1 MAEDPELED
10 LLVSVEAGANQINKD
25 DAELSQ
31 LLDSALKD
39 FAPSRGGESGPINAA
54 TGVTSSAAESNVHV
68 PSTASND
75 DFPHLE
81 DLLKG
86 FASFGSEN
94 ATSSQPQPQEMEF
107 LKELMKEDP
116 QMLSQF
122 EQLAQAACQVDETES
137 SQKQFSESLTST
149 MTALTQNM
157 ESLQSNLSEEEMM
170 AALAGLNLANPRSV
184 DEGELKDD
192 ISLDGDDDV
201 DAEAAAAAPS
211 PAFLPMLG
219 GMMKSILSKEVLHP
233 SLQEIA
239 NIYPG
244 WLEENKETLSDEDY
258 VRFEKQYIII
268 SEVCRDFEEETESS
282 SEDDKQRRFERV
294 LRHMQNMHE
303 LGQPPKELLLKLDP
317 TMETNPGGVP
327 LMPRTD
333 QCNIM

>member
-10 LLVSVEAGANQINKD
+10 LLGSVEASASQTNKD

-39 FAPSRGGESGPINAA
+39 FAPSQTESKGESAGAA
-54 TGVTSSAAESNVHV
+54 AAAAAASSQS
-68 PSTASND
+68 PSGAGEG
-75 DFPHLE
+75 DFSHLE

-86 FASFGSEN
+86 FASFGAEN
-94 ATSSQPQPQEMEF
+94 AASSQPPPQEMDY

-116 QMLSQF
+116 QMLNQF
-122 EQLAQAACQVDETES
+122 EQLAQAASRVDESEL
-137 SQKQFSESLTST
+137 SQKQFSDSLTST
-149 MTALTQNM
+149 LTALTQNM
-157 ESLQSNLSEEEMM
+157 ESLQSNMSEEEMM
-170 AALAGLNLANPRSV
+170 AALSGLNLGNPRGN
-184 DEGELKDD
+184 DGELRDD
-192 ISLDGDDDV
+192 ISLDGDDD
-201 DAEAAAAAPS
+201 AEAEDATGPS

-239 NIYPG
+239 NVYPA
-244 WLEENKETLSDEDY
+244 WLEENKETLSEEDY

-268 SEVCRDFEEETESS
+268 SEVCRDFEEETETSA
-282 SEDDKQRRFERV
+282 EDEKQRRFERV
-294 LRHMQNMHE
+294 LLHMQNMHA

-327 LMPRTD
+327 LMPQMD
-333 QCNIM
+333 QCNVM

>member
-1 MAEDPELED
+1 MADDPELED
-10 LLVSVEAGANQINKD
+10 LLGSVEASTMQANKD
-25 DAELSQ
+25 DSELSQ

-39 FAPSRGGESGPINAA
+39 FTPSQSEKGATEAA
-54 TGVTSSAAESNVHV
+54 ASAASATTETGVPSAI
-68 PSTASND
+68 ND
-75 DFPHLE
+75 QDFPHLE

-86 FASFGSEN
+86 FATFGAEN
-94 ATSSQPQPQEMEF
+94 ASSSQPQPQEMEF
-107 LKELMKEDP
+107 LKEFMKEDP
-116 QMLSQF
+116 QMLHQF
-122 EQLAQAACQVDETES
+122 EQLAQAACHVDETES
-137 SQKQFSESLTST
+137 SQKQFSDSLTST
-149 MTALTQNM
+149 LTALTQNM

-170 AALAGLNLANPRSV
+170 AALSGLNLSNPRGN
-184 DEGELKDD
+184 EGELRDD
-192 ISLDGDDDV
+192 ISLDGDDDNDD
-201 DAEAAAAAPS
+201 DAEAAAAGPS

-239 NIYPG
+239 NVYPG

-268 SEVCRDFEEETESS
+268 SEVCGDFEEETESS

-294 LRHMQNMHE
+294 LVHMQNMHA

-327 LMPRTD
+327 LMPQMD
-333 QCNIM
+333 QCTVM

>member
-1 MAEDPELED
+1 MADDPELED
-10 LLVSVEAGANQINKD
+10 LLDSVEAGEKTVNKD

-39 FAPSRGGESGPINAA
+39 FVPSK
-54 TGVTSSAAESNVHV
+54 SAADDAAAASSPTGAAADASAHV
-68 PSTASND
+68 PSTASD
-75 DFPHLE
+75 AEFPHLE

-86 FASFGSEN
+86 FASFSPEN
-94 ATSSQPQPQEMEF
+94 AASSQPQPQEMEF

-122 EQLAQAACQVDETES
+122 EHLAQAACHVDESET
-137 SQKQFSESLTST
+137 SQRQFSDSLTST
-149 MTALTQNM
+149 LTALTQNM

-170 AALAGLNLANPRSV
+170 AALAGLNFGNPRGNN
-184 DEGELKDD
+184 DGELRDD
-192 ISLDGDDDV
+192 ISLDGDDD
-201 DAEAAAAAPS
+201 DAEAAASGPS

-244 WLEENKETLSDEDY
+244 WLEENKNTLSEEDY
-258 VRFEKQYIII
+258 VRYEKQYIII

-282 SEDDKQRRFERV
+282 TEDDKQKRFERV
-294 LRHMQNMHE
+294 LLHMQNMHE

-317 TMETNPGGVP
+317 AMATNPGGVP
-327 LMPRTD
+327 LMPQMD
-333 QCNIM
+333 QCSVM